1 MNKKKT
7 TITASVAA
15 VFCAATLA
23 LFGISGDKT
32 VYVDYDINQTDIK
45 AEMSLYLPEDFN
57 ADIAEL
63 LCNDMSVTKA
73 VLPNDSLATIPFI
86 FTDLNNLEIRFY
98 RIGEVI
104 GVGKFENGRIKV
116 AVKDNI
122 KDLPSETDEP
132 VNIDTP
138 SDEPEGAKIDTEEI
152 SETETADEPTDT
164 ATDETTD
171 ESTVETLDDTP
182 DEPTIDEDK
191 INEEVQLDV
200 ENNNVEENAE

>member
-73 VLPNDSLATIPFI
+73 VLPNDNLVSIPFI
-86 FTDLNNLEIRFY
+86 FSDLNNLEIRFY
-98 RIGEVI
+98 CIGEVT
-104 GVGKFENGRIKV
+104 GVGKFEDGRIKV
-116 AVKDNI
+116 AVKDDI
-122 KDLPSETDEP
+122 DELEPDADEP

-138 SDEPEGAKIDTEEI
+138 ADEPEGAKIDTEETTK
-152 SETETADEPTDT
+152 TETADEPTD
-164 ATDETTD
+164 
-171 ESTVETLDDTP
+171 
-182 DEPTIDEDK
+182 EPS
-191 INEEVQLDV
+191 INEDEINKEVQFDV
-200 ENNNVEENAE
+200 ENNNVENAE

>member
-32 VYVDYDINQTDIK
+32 IYVDYDINQTDIK
-45 AEMSLYLPEDFN
+45 AEMSLYLPEGFD

-73 VLPNDSLATIPFI
+73 VLPNDNLVTIPFI
-86 FTDLNNLEIRFY
+86 FTDFNNLEVRFY

-104 GVGKFENGRIKV
+104 GVGKFEDGRIKV

-122 KDLPSETDEP
+122 KDLEPDTDEP
-132 VNIDTP
+132 VNTDTP
-138 SDEPEGAKIDTEEI
+138 PDEPEGAKIDTEETT
-152 SETETADEPTDT
+152 ETETADEPIDT
-164 ATDETTD
+164 TTDETPD
-171 ESTVETLDDTP
+171 ESTVETT
-182 DEPTIDEDK
+182 DEPSLNEDE
-191 INEEVQLDV
+191 INKEVQFDV
-200 ENNNVEENAE
+200 ENNNVE

>member
-32 VYVDYDINQTDIK
+32 IYVDYDINQTDIK
-45 AEMSLYLPEDFN
+45 AEMSLYLPEGFD

-73 VLPNDSLATIPFI
+73 VLPNDNLVTIPFI
-86 FTDLNNLEIRFY
+86 FTDFNNLEVRFY

-104 GVGKFENGRIKV
+104 GVGKFEDGRIKV

-122 KDLPSETDEP
+122 KDLEPDTDEP

-138 SDEPEGAKIDTEEI
+138 SDEPEGAKIDTEETT
-152 SETETADEPTDT
+152 ETESADEPIDT
-164 ATDETTD
+164 TTDETPD
-171 ESTVETLDDTP
+171 ESTVETT
-182 DEPTIDEDK
+182 DEPSLNEDE
-191 INEEVQLDV
+191 INKEVQFDV

>member
-32 VYVDYDINQTDIK
+32 VYVDYEINQTDIK

-132 VNIDTP
+132 VAIDTP
-138 SDEPEGAKIDTEEI
+138 SDEPEGAKIDTEETA
-152 SETETADEPTDT
+152 ET
-164 ATDETTD
+164 TDETTAETTD
-171 ESTVETLDDTP
+171 ETPDETP

-200 ENNNVEENAE
+200 ENDVNSEENAE

>member
-15 VFCAATLA
+15 VLCAATLA

-32 VYVDYDINQTDIK
+32 VYVDYEINQTDIK

-132 VNIDTP
+132 VAIDTP
-138 SDEPEGAKIDTEEI
+138 SDEPEGAKIDTEETA
-152 SETETADEPTDT
+152 ET
-164 ATDETTD
+164 TDETTAETTD
-171 ESTVETLDDTP
+171 ETPDETP

-200 ENNNVEENAE
+200 ENDVNSEENAE